1 MSRTKLDRQTTH
13 DLEQILKDQ
22 LARLEGSLRAVVEEN
37 RTAEGASLTDI
48 TAHAAETLHAE
59 MQVVLMGQR
68 TQQVAQIQGALER
81 LSAGRYGLCQD
92 CETFIGVPRLR
103 ALPFAQ
109 RCRDC
114 QGQAEQRARREA
126 ARAPREPRE
135 REVAA

>member
-1 MSRTKLDRQTTH
+1 MSPTKLDRETTH

-22 LARLEGSLRAVVEEN
+22 LVRLQDSLRAVIAEN
-37 RTAEGASLTDI
+37 RTAEGPSLTDI

-68 TQQVAQIQGALER
+68 TQQVPQIQDALER

-103 ALPFAQ
+103 ALPFAR

-114 QGQAEQRARREA
+114 QGQAEQRARREV
-126 ARAPREPRE
+126 ARLPREPRE